1 MNLRTTGVCLCLALG
16 VFNGCASTPA
26 LGNNSTSGANP
37 TGPAKGTP
45 EPAKPD
51 KPREPEKPLQD
62 QSAET
67 DYALSDFASRF
78 EMADDYA
85 RSGKRAAGAVVLSG
99 IKLKLAENAKR
110 ERLFVDLKIAEVWG
124 GDGDARES
132 DKARE
137 MIRQVQRSAPDDARL
152 LADAS
157 LALCVVA
164 LADGDLHGAHAH
176 AHEALTHYEKAQAH
190 RRFVEACRFSLR
202 RFLAHNDAKVAS
214 DFAARGYARVCEI
227 EAPSTRCLMA
237 LDCALLSFK
246 AGADQAAGPYLE
258 DAFAA
263 GRKANDRWL
272 CNSVVAAAVREFWA
286 KGNAVA
292 VVTWGDRLRDDTY
305 GLLPTQAASTLDG
318 VTYAQT
324 LAWYA
329 LAQFKESPGA
339 KRTEQSLKA
348 AKDGLDQA
356 LEQAS
361 SLEAG
366 DEALLKDLSEKVENA
381 LLKIAGG

>member
-1 MNLRTTGVCLCLALG
+1 MILRNFGVFLGLALG
-16 VFNGCASTPA
+16 VLGGCASTPA
-26 LGNNSTSGANP
+26 PGNNSPSGARH
-37 TGPAKGTP
+37 TEPAKGTP
-45 EPAKPD
+45 APAKPD
-51 KPREPEKPLQD
+51 KPDEPEKLLQD

-124 GDGDARES
+124 CDGEARE
-132 DKARE
+132 DEKARE

-164 LADGDLHGAHAH
+164 LADGDLQGAQTHALD
-176 AHEALTHYEKAQAH
+176 ALTQYEKAHAH

-202 RFLAHNDAKVAS
+202 RFLAHNDTKVAS
-214 DFAARGYARVCEI
+214 DFAIRGYARVCEI
-227 EAPSTRCLMA
+227 ESPSTRCLMA

-246 AGADQAAGPYLE
+246 TGAAKAAGPYLE
-258 DAFAA
+258 DAFAC

-272 CNSVVAAAVREFWA
+272 CNSVIAAAVREFWA
-286 KGNAVA
+286 LGDTVA

-305 GLLPTQAASTLDG
+305 GLLPTQPASSLDG
-318 VTYAQT
+318 VTFAKT
-324 LAWYA
+324 IAWYA
-329 LAQFKESPGA
+329 LSQFKESAGA
-339 KRTEQSLKA
+339 ERTAQSLKA
-348 AKDGLDQA
+348 AKDNLDLVFEKA
-356 LEQAS
+356 SLLET
-361 SLEAG
+361 G